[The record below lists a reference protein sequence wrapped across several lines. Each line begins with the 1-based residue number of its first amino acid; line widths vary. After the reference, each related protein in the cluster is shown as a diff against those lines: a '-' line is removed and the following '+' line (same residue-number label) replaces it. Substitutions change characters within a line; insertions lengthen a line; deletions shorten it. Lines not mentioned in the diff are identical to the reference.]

1 MKFNYLL
8 LIFFFLFLSNCDQKN
23 FKIDK
28 KKLMNIEKKYSNSGF
43 ALVYD
48 SNLNIKKLEERS
60 LYIFHNSLRKKSLV
74 KITNPDNKK
83 SLIAEV
89 KSNKEEFSNFYNAVI
104 SQRIAETLD
113 LDLSEPYIEIILI
126 SKESTFVAKKAK
138 TFKEEELVAE
148 KAPIDGIQINDLN
161 NKNNKKEFT
170 KKNEQFSYSI
180 KVADFYYKKTAQL
193 MVDRIKNETSLKN
206 YKIIQL
212 SKTNFRVLIGP
223 FNDIK
228 SLKDSFERMKLL
240 YFENLEI
247 LKNV

>member
-1 MKFNYLL
+1 MKFSYLII
-8 LIFFFLFLSNCDQKN
+8 LILFLSNCDQNNSQLSKN
-23 FKIDK
+23 KFK
-28 KKLMNIEKKYSNSGF
+28 NIEKKYSNSGF
-43 ALVYD
+43 ALIYNSELD
-48 SNLNIKKLEERS
+48 IKNLDERS
-60 LYIFHNSLRKKSLV
+60 LDIFHNSLKKKSLV
-74 KITNPDNKK
+74 KITNPNNNK

-89 KSNKEEFSNFYNAVI
+89 KSNKVAFSNFYNSVI
-104 SQRIAETLD
+104 SPRIAETLE
-113 LDLSEPYIEIILI
+113 LNLSEPYVEIILI
-126 SKESTFVAKKAK
+126 SKDTTFIAKKAK

-161 NKNNKKEFT
+161 NKKNKKKT
-170 KKNEQFSYSI
+170 NLNDKKFSYSI

-193 MVDRIKNETSLKN
+193 MIDRIKNETSLKN

-212 SKTNFRVLIGP
+212 SKTNYRVLIGP

-228 SLKDSFERMKLL
+228 SLKKSFEKIKLL